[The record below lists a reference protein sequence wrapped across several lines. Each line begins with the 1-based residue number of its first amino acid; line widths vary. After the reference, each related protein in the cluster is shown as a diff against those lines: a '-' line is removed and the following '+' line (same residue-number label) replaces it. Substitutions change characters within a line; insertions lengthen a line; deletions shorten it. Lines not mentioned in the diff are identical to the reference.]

1 MTQMVPPQPTTSFS
15 TVSLIVTDWGGI
27 AVSECAALLLEFA
40 SSSGSKML
48 SSIHSALA
56 FQTLAISSHP
66 GRFGRSMWLIR
77 FQASSESDES
87 RCKFERMIL
96 IPSSLTQVTYLPDND
111 HFMVLIEPSPV
122 CRTVSFPVFAPKPI
136 DPSQLEAAAAAP
148 PIVVEFE
155 LTPTRPPVVRIKSPA
170 RPPDRKVLSLLY
182 SGDNAIAW
190 TGRPKFRSRTSFG
203 STNDAMHT
211 FPSIEDDP
219 I

>member
-1 MTQMVPPQPTTSFS
+1 MTQMVPPHPTTSFS

-27 AVSECAALLLEFA
+27 GVPDCDVLLWGFA
-40 SSSGSKML
+40 SSSVSKML

-56 FQTLAISSHP
+56 FQTLAMSSHP

-87 RCKFERMIL
+87 RCRFDRMIL
-96 IPSSLTQVTYLPDND
+96 IPSSLIQVTYLPDND
-111 HFMVLIEPSPV
+111 HFMVLIEPSPL
-122 CRTVSFPVFAPKPI
+122 CKTVSFPVFAPRPI
-136 DPSQLEAAAAAP
+136 DPSQLEAVAAAP
-148 PIVVEFE
+148 PMVVE
-155 LTPTRPPVVRIKSPA
+155 LVLVPTRPPVVRTKSPA
-170 RPPDRKVLSLLY
+170 RPPDKKVLSLLY

-190 TGRPKFRSRTSFG
+190 TGRPKLRSKTSLG

-211 FPSIEDDP
+211 FPSIDDVA